1 MVQYVYNN
9 GCANTSHS
17 KASRSAGDAAA
28 NELLPCIET
37 RVKPVEDVG
46 DAITVS
52 FTSTSPQS
60 PLPILSPSSSL
71 LCLTSVSMSS
81 SSSSTYP
88 KASGAENSSAKLREA
103 KRSVSSCLRES
114 TKDGRVFP
122 NEASPRPSWS
132 TSRRF
137 RMNRE
142 MRTEAMLSNEEYE

>member
-1 MVQYVYNN
+1 M
-9 GCANTSHS
+9 GNTSHYMV
-17 KASRSAGDAAA
+17 SRSAGDAAA
-28 NELLPCIET
+28 NELLPCIVT

-52 FTSTSPQS
+52 FTSNSAQS
-60 PLPILSPSSSL
+60 SLPILSSSSWL
-71 LCLTSVSMSS
+71 LCLTSVSMFS

-88 KASGAENSSAKLREA
+88 KSSGAENSSAKLREA

-114 TKDGRVFP
+114 TKDGRGFSD
-122 NEASPRPSWS
+122 EASPGPSWS

-142 MRTEAMLSNEEYE
+142 MRTEAMLSDEESE